1 MCGIAGLLYFD
12 TTRRAEPERLTRM
25 TDTMAHRGP
34 DDCGYFVEGPVGLG
48 HRRLSIIDL
57 EGGRQPIDNEDGSVV
72 IVFNGEVYNYADL
85 TSDLQKRGHRFKT
98 RSDTEAM
105 VHAYEEYGDDCVDH
119 FRGMFGFAIW
129 DRRQRRLLV
138 ARDRLGVKPVYYYV
152 GDGFLAFASEV
163 KALLELIEV
172 PREMDPQALEMYL
185 ALRYVPG
192 PGTMFKGIHKLQP
205 GHRLIADEHGARV
218 ERYWDLRYEVASRT
232 DAEHRQGFAER
243 LEESV
248 RLRMIA
254 EVPVGVFL
262 SGGIDS
268 SAVLAKMSQLT
279 AGHQVKSFAV
289 GYRGD
294 CREDSAENE
303 FAYARLAAQA
313 LGAEHHEYHLTAAQF
328 RDFIPDLVYRLDEPL
343 GDPSTIPLYFLS
355 RLAREHITVV
365 LSGEGSDEILG
376 GYGIYDRMRLIDRI
390 YQTAPGLAAALAPR
404 LAAMAPNEITR
415 RYLRFLGMPLT
426 QRYRGVSK
434 GMAGELASAL
444 RPGLAWPPAAVESL
458 FERYY
463 GAVANASALNR
474 MLYVDTK
481 VWLPDDLLLKADKM
495 TMANAL
501 ELRVPFLDHKLVEY
515 AATLPEHLKISGGV
529 GKVILRQTMRGILP
543 AEILDRPKKG
553 FPVPTRAWFR
563 GPLAGFARE
572 VLLDPLSACRSHFDP
587 KTIDRILS
595 QHAHGEAHL
604 EQEIWTL
611 LVFEHWHKA
620 FMGRTARAARRSAV
634 PAAIGR

>member
-1 MCGIAGLLYFD
+1 MCGIAGIFYFD
-12 TTRRAEPERLTRM
+12 RTRRVEPERLARM
-25 TDTMAHRGP
+25 TDAIAHRGP

-57 EGGRQPIDNEDGSVV
+57 AGGRQPIGNEDDSVM

-85 TSDLQKRGHRFKT
+85 TTELTKRGHRFKT

-105 VHAYEEYGDDCVDH
+105 VHAYEEYGDACVDH

-138 ARDRLGVKPVYYYV
+138 ARDRLGVKPIYYYV

-163 KALLELIEV
+163 KALFELFEV

-192 PGTMFKGIHKLQP
+192 PGTMFKGIEKLQP

-218 ERYWDLRYEVASRT
+218 ERYWDLRFEVAQRT
-232 DAEHRQGFAER
+232 DAEHLQQFQE
-243 LEESV
+243 LFEEAV

-279 AGHQVKSFAV
+279 AGHAVKSFAV

-294 CREDSAENE
+294 DPADGAENE

-313 LGAEHHEYHLTAAQF
+313 LGAEHHEYHLTADQF

-343 GDPSTIPLYFLS
+343 ADPSTIPLYFLS

-376 GYGIYDRMRLIDRI
+376 GYGIYGRMRLLDRL
-390 YQTAPGLAAALAPR
+390 YQASPRMAAALFPR

-415 RYLRFLGMPLT
+415 RYLRLAGLPLAA
-426 QRYRGVSK
+426 RYRGVSK
-434 GMAGELASAL
+434 GMAGELMAQ
-444 RPGLAWPPAAVESL
+444 LAPDMTWPPVALESL
-458 FERYY
+458 FARYY
-463 GAVANASALNR
+463 DAVPGASALNR
-474 MLYVDTK
+474 MLYADTK

-529 GKVILRQTMRGILP
+529 GKVILRKAMRGVLP
-543 AEILDRPKKG
+543 SAILDRPKKG
-553 FPVPTRAWFR
+553 FPVPTRAWFKT
-563 GPLAGFARE
+563 PLAGFARE
-572 VLLDPLSACRSHFDP
+572 VLLDPRSACRSHFEP
-587 KTIDRILS
+587 KVIDRLLGE
-595 QHAHGEAHL
+595 HARGQAHW

-620 FMGRTARAARRSAV
+620 FMGRSSRVGRHAPVAA
-634 PAAIGR
+634 AAGR